1 MLYEFITQNPILTVI
16 FIIVVAALAFY
27 VLVKTMQTI
36 GLEVVREYVY
46 QLFVR
51 AEHKFEYGQ
60 NEQKFE
66 YVVQLAR
73 SALPHPF
80 NLFITES
87 LLRKVV
93 QTWFDICK
101 DLLDDGKLN
110 RSEEE

>member
-1 MLYEFITQNPILTVI
+1 MYEFLTQNPILAAI
-16 FIIVVAALAFY
+16 FIIVVVAFALY

-36 GLEVVREYVY
+36 GLEEVRGYVY

-51 AEHKFEYGQ
+51 AEHTFEYGQ
-60 NEQKFE
+60 NEQKFV

-73 SALPHPF
+73 SALPAPF
-80 NLFITES
+80 NMFITES